1 MQAGRDLALTAAQVV
16 AKDDAR
22 LQAGRDIVLDTL
34 TESHGDR
41 IARGS
46 RNRHE
51 TRSSREIGAD
61 IAAGGNLT
69 LVAGQDIN
77 ARAAASRR
85 TSSGRRARRQPHGW
99 RGNAYDESYSK
110 KRGLLS
116 SKTTH
121 IIQSTDQTR
130 AQASTFTGES
140 TVVMAG
146 RDVKGS
152 SVGAQK
158 DLVLS
163 AGREVNILPGENT
176 SQDYDYKRVKKSGLG
191 AMGGLSIGTRR
202 QTDSVDGK
210 QVFHTASTVGSV
222 EGNVLIKAGNGL
234 NVVGSNVIARQGD
247 VTLIGQQVNI
257 VAALDTARS
266 KEFHEIKQSGLS
278 VTASNPV
285 VSAVQ
290 TGERMAS
297 AASKVDNPVMQGL
310 AAGTAGLAA
319 YNAYDA
325 VQKMGSLDKAT
336 SLDKVGGVSVQ
347 ISLGS
352 SKSTSTTERN
362 ASSAAGSTVAA
373 GKDLTI
379 IAQGAGRNSDI
390 TVTGS
395 NLSAGGNAVLKAE
408 GDVLLQAA
416 RNAFEQK
423 TDSKSSSASIGVGFN
438 VGSAN
443 TGVTLELGV
452 SASRG
457 KADGK
462 DESWTNSHV
471 VAGNTLAFQ
480 SGGDTTLK
488 GASGKADQIIASVG
502 GNLLLES
509 LQDTSK
515 YDAKNQSAG
524 FGASICLT
532 GTCVSSVSAN
542 AGQGQMKSD
551 FKSVTEQTGL
561 WAGNGGFL
569 IDVKNNTTLIGSVI
583 ASSDK
588 AVADGLNKL
597 STGTL
602 VTEDV
607 KNKAN
612 YSAYQV
618 SVGGGIGLGGGDKS
632 GGTGLGTTK
641 DNQVAGGASKEASTS
656 LPSSATCRSNR
667 PRSRRPAAAQLD
679 HEQRH
684 QRRHDRD
691 PRRGGQQALTGK
703 TAAQT
708 IASLNRDTSDTLNAL
723 RPIFDKEKIQAGFDI
738 VAEASRQTGSS

>member
-1 MQAGRDLALTAAQVV
+1 M
-16 AKDDAR
+16 
-22 LQAGRDIVLDTL
+22 
-34 TESHGDR
+34 
-41 IARGS
+41 
-46 RNRHE
+46 
-51 TRSSREIGAD
+51 
-61 IAAGGNLT
+61 
-69 LVAGQDIN
+69 
-77 ARAAASRR
+77 
-85 TSSGRRARRQPHGW
+85 
-99 RGNAYDESYSK
+99 
-110 KRGLLS
+110 LS

-146 RDVKGS
+146 RDANVKGS
-152 SVGAQK
+152 NVGAQK

-297 AASKVDNPVMQGL
+297 AASKVDNPVMRGL

-373 GKDLTI
+373 GGPDHHRPGRGPELGHHRHGFEPVGRRQRRTQGRRRRPAAGG
-379 IAQGAGRNSDI
+379 AQRLRTEDRQQEQQRQYRRGLQRGQCEHGRHAGAGRF
-390 TVTGS
+390 GQP
-395 NLSAGGNAVLKAE
+395 GQGRR
-408 GDVLLQAA
+408 Q
-416 RNAFEQK
+416 
-423 TDSKSSSASIGVGFN
+423 
-438 VGSAN
+438 
-443 TGVTLELGV
+443 
-452 SASRG
+452 
-457 KADGK
+457 

-561 WAGNGGFL
+561 WGQWRFPDRREEQHHADRQRHRQQRQGG
-569 IDVKNNTTLIGSVI
+569 
-583 ASSDK
+583 
-588 AVADGLNKL
+588 
-597 STGTL
+597 
-602 VTEDV
+602 
-607 KNKAN
+607 
-612 YSAYQV
+612 
-618 SVGGGIGLGGGDKS
+618 
-632 GGTGLGTTK
+632 
-641 DNQVAGGASKEASTS
+641 
-656 LPSSATCRSNR
+656 
-667 PRSRRPAAAQLD
+667 SRRAEQAEHRHAGDGGRQEQGQL
-679 HEQRH
+679 QRLSGFGG
-684 QRRHDRD
+684 RRHRVGW
-691 PRRGGQQALTGK
+691 RR
-703 TAAQT
+703 
-708 IASLNRDTSDTLNAL
+708 
-723 RPIFDKEKIQAGFDI
+723 
-738 VAEASRQTGSS
+738 

>member
-1 MQAGRDLALTAAQVV
+1 MGAGRDVNLTAGV
-16 AKDDAR
+16 
-22 LQAGRDIVLDTL
+22 
-34 TESHGDR
+34 
-41 IARGS
+41 
-46 RNRHE
+46 E
-51 TRSSREIGAD
+51 TAY
-61 IAAGGNLT
+61 
-69 LVAGQDIN
+69 
-77 ARAAASRR
+77 
-85 TSSGRRARRQPHGW
+85 
-99 RGNAYDESYSK
+99 AYDESYSK

-146 RDVKGS
+146 RDANVARTWAHRRTWSFRWPG
-152 SVGAQK
+152 G
-158 DLVLS
+158 
-163 AGREVNILPGENT
+163 EHPPGENT

-234 NVVGSNVIARQGD
+234 NVGSNVIARQGD

-352 SKSTSTTERN
+352 SRAPAPPN
-362 ASSAAGSTVAA
+362 ATHPARRAPPSRRAGP
-373 GKDLTI
+373 DHHRP
-379 IAQGAGRNSDI
+379 GRGPELGHHRHGFEPVGRRQRR
-390 TVTGS
+390 T
-395 NLSAGGNAVLKAE
+395 KAE

-452 SASRG
+452 SASR
-457 KADGK
+457 ARP
-462 DESWTNSHV
+462 T
-471 VAGNTLAFQ
+471 AGRKL
-480 SGGDTTLK
+480 
-488 GASGKADQIIASVG
+488 DQQPCCRWQHAGVPIWRRYDAEGRIGQGRPDHRVG
-502 GNLLLES
+502 GRQPAAGEPAGH
-509 LQDTSK
+509 QQ

-532 GTCVSSVSAN
+532 GHA
-542 AGQGQMKSD
+542 
-551 FKSVTEQTGL
+551 
-561 WAGNGGFL
+561 
-569 IDVKNNTTLIGSVI
+569 
-583 ASSDK
+583 
-588 AVADGLNKL
+588 
-597 STGTL
+597 
-602 VTEDV
+602 
-607 KNKAN
+607 
-612 YSAYQV
+612 
-618 SVGGGIGLGGGDKS
+618 
-632 GGTGLGTTK
+632 
-641 DNQVAGGASKEASTS
+641 
-656 LPSSATCRSNR
+656 
-667 PRSRRPAAAQLD
+667 
-679 HEQRH
+679 
-684 QRRHDRD
+684 
-691 PRRGGQQALTGK
+691 
-703 TAAQT
+703 
-708 IASLNRDTSDTLNAL
+708 
-723 RPIFDKEKIQAGFDI
+723 
-738 VAEASRQTGSS
+738 